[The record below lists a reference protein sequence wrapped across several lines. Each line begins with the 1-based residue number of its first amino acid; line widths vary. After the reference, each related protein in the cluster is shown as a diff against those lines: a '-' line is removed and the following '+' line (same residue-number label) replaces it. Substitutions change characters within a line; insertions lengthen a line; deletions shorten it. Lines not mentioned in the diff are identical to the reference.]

1 MTGCRNA
8 KSWLSAESSVD
19 DRLRPCKH
27 ISLMSPSRIFTVGLS
42 ARVRAEREHLEPA
55 DALPVTKD
63 VNQRVVLSRLTAG
76 LVSSVCLLLF
86 DRQPLNVQIRSQALI
101 RQTTRFKLQRYFW
114 NFNTPMHAGD
124 VCIWVP
130 LPRRCSVSFVDIIR
144 RMPSSDFIFHIIRRM
159 PSSDFICRWFH
170 FFSGLSVS

>member
-1 MTGCRNA
+1 MRGVAKCMGGHIFVPLWFDVKNKFKKTANLKCKRSAYTAFMTGCSNA

-27 ISLMSPSRIFTVGLS
+27 ISLKSQSRIFTVGLS

-101 RQTTRFKLQRYFW
+101 RQTTRFKLQRYF
-114 NFNTPMHAGD
+114 
-124 VCIWVP
+124 
-130 LPRRCSVSFVDIIR
+130 
-144 RMPSSDFIFHIIRRM
+144 
-159 PSSDFICRWFH
+159 
-170 FFSGLSVS
+170 